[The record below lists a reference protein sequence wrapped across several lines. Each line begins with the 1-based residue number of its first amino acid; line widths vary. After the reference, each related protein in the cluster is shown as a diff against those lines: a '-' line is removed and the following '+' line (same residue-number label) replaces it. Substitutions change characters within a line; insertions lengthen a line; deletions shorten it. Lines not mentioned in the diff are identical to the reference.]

1 MNNKKENK
9 LFEKIEKKQE
19 RERLRQGNEGKNPSD
34 KKKQKIYIKFV
45 TTTTTNI
52 GERKKKRPEG
62 NDLKRFGE
70 IHQGHDFVNIIV
82 NSRLV

>member
-34 KKKQKIYIKFV
+34 KKKTENLHKICYSNDNKHRR
-45 TTTTTNI
+45 
-52 GERKKKRPEG
+52 EKEKRPEG

-82 NSRLV
+82 DS